1 MFHCFQITAAYNN
14 AKSHSLWTHQYSMET
29 EEEYWAVGTEAW
41 FNTIHTTYA
50 TGGMN
55 VYVFVIVIFME
66 CYLPARTIL
75 VRIIY
80 EPRHEI
86 SNNVAF

>member
-1 MFHCFQITAAYNN
+1 MVGGPRFQFRSFQITAAYNN

-55 VYVFVIVIFME
+55 VYVF
-66 CYLPARTIL
+66 
-75 VRIIY
+75 
-80 EPRHEI
+80 EPVHVI